1 MRYRGIYRFMAGFV
15 RTDSSVGSAMGVF
28 ASDGEARKR
37 ACRLLRR
44 GRAVGAVLC
53 LFDGAG
59 MVGVLTCGSA
69 GGGKSALP
77 STWFRTASISK
88 W

>member
-15 RTDSSVGSAMGVF
+15 RTDASAGSAAGVF
-28 ASDGEARKR
+28 ASDAEARKR
-37 ACRLLRR
+37 ACRLIRR

-69 GGGKSALP
+69 GGLP
-77 STWFRTASISK
+77 GQH
-88 W
+88 